1 MNQSDTNY
9 DSWANWYDLIYQI
22 ANPNDLAFYETYFSK
37 NIQNVLEMG
46 VGTGRIPYHFL
57 SKKLKWTGI
66 DISEDMLNVCKEKI
80 KPNQPLAENLF
91 LIQEDMTKL
100 DIKINK
106 DSINNSLF
114 DLVIYPSHSLMSVGD
129 IELQK
134 KALCSGIK
142 HLDKN
147 GILIFDLHNPNN
159 YVNNKDYMI
168 FGEKKI
174 NNSFYKLYGK
184 SSVDFDNKK
193 HINYQKIEINSKK
206 EIELKST
213 DYFLYFEDII
223 NICDELNLE
232 IIDIFGD
239 YDKSKLDEFSEEIIF
254 VCKNK

>member
-1 MNQSDTNY
+1 
-9 DSWANWYDLIYQI
+9 
-22 ANPNDLAFYETYFSK
+22 
-37 NIQNVLEMG
+37 
-46 VGTGRIPYHFL
+46 
-57 SKKLKWTGI
+57 
-66 DISEDMLNVCKEKI
+66 
-80 KPNQPLAENLF
+80 
-91 LIQEDMTKL
+91 
-100 DIKINK
+100 
-106 DSINNSLF
+106 
-114 DLVIYPSHSLMSVGD
+114 
-129 IELQK
+129 
-134 KALCSGIK
+134 
-142 HLDKN
+142 
-147 GILIFDLHNPNN
+147 
-159 YVNNKDYMI
+159 MI